1 MWNRAPIL
9 RAAANA
15 EIAQGMVKG
24 DYNTKAE
31 SESGQS
37 QALAIENAHHA
48 LAEKDMTRHFGVI
61 SAFSIE
67 GGATCAVSKAC
78 SVKVCFRVAARS

>member
-15 EIAQGMVKG
+15 EIAQGMGKG

-37 QALAIENAHHA
+37 KALAIENAHHA
-48 LAEKDMTRHFGVI
+48 HADMTRHFGVI

-67 GGATCAVSKAC
+67 GNATCGVSKAC